1 MEKGDKPKKKEDVAK
16 VTTTKKKKLTTKSG
30 LKKKGKKV
38 LPTTS
43 QIVKVNVKV
52 GKDLSEAKKPIR
64 KDITKQTTYLTLER
78 PYALPVEEEEK
89 LTITKFIPTPPRDK
103 SSVKVSTVVSNP
115 IEEIVRPNIEVP
127 LQEPS
132 FKEIPQ
138 KKASVVKSKSKF
150 SIFESIPEVLQTVG
164 QLIEIKDTLLAKQ
177 PKSEPSVIIGKAYIP
192 VKTKKPVDISGMS
205 GEDEKTLMSQLS
217 NPEQQFE
224 ITPVKKSKLK
234 PVPLNDYIANTDDA
248 KISNPNT
255 GEIINIENEPELEQ
269 EFGLSS
275 SQILGYSE
283 SGEMKPSG
291 TIIGMLEA
299 LEKRPIGRPS
309 KYSTEEERINAIKE
323 QKRQSKA
330 RIDEERKART
340 QERVS
345 AEYEAFLEGQNPFQ
359 ATLPSVQYTDL
370 EQSLL
375 TEIVLPQRKFAKDV
389 MSGYIT
395 EQEKGEQISSD
406 FISNLVDKTSERNNY
421 NLIQSNQGPNEIG
434 GDEIL
439 FE

>member
-1 MEKGDKPKKKEDVAK
+1 
-16 VTTTKKKKLTTKSG
+16 
-30 LKKKGKKV
+30 
-38 LPTTS
+38 
-43 QIVKVNVKV
+43 
-52 GKDLSEAKKPIR
+52 
-64 KDITKQTTYLTLER
+64 
-78 PYALPVEEEEK
+78 
-89 LTITKFIPTPPRDK
+89 
-103 SSVKVSTVVSNP
+103 
-115 IEEIVRPNIEVP
+115 
-127 LQEPS
+127 
-132 FKEIPQ
+132 
-138 KKASVVKSKSKF
+138 
-150 SIFESIPEVLQTVG
+150 
-164 QLIEIKDTLLAKQ
+164 
-177 PKSEPSVIIGKAYIP
+177 
-192 VKTKKPVDISGMS
+192 
-205 GEDEKTLMSQLS
+205 
-217 NPEQQFE
+217 
-224 ITPVKKSKLK
+224 
-234 PVPLNDYIANTDDA
+234 
-248 KISNPNT
+248 
-255 GEIINIENEPELEQ
+255 
-269 EFGLSS
+269 
-275 SQILGYSE
+275 
-283 SGEMKPSG
+283 MKPSG

-389 MSGYIT
+389 MSGYLK